1 MNVTITYKRTRR
13 LYRSFVRQ
21 FYLRS
26 IVIYFIFLSIL
37 PVILCWGC
45 TSVIIQLYGFF
56 SGAGVVDLWYHLF
69 VSLPIALLAAIGLIK
84 LVKRAVKV
92 KHEYTRVYESC
103 PIEADNEI
111 DVEVKID
118 DDGIGLGKEKVRWDE
133 MTLGLAT
140 KDFYAF
146 LSARPVLI
154 GIPKYAVDAELGEY
168 LKNKMMVIKERQ
180 KGKSRLRQDKL
191 GCEQSCTEGSFDQEL
206 SKGASRRNTL
216 LKCGAVWG
224 ALVVGCLAATFA
236 FCGANSLLAEASA
249 SLAFVL
255 LAAIVSALIGPLM
268 IICVALV
275 IFHVEGGT
283 PTAICS
289 LLLGSPL
296 MYCALIWGFR
306 RWWKTTSRLVK
317 WVGWIAI
324 VCYSALATYCLL
336 YGGSTI

>member
-1 MNVTITYKRTRR
+1 MNVTITFKWTRR

-56 SGAGVVDLWYHLF
+56 SDNGVVDLWYHIF
-69 VSLPIALLAAIGLIK
+69 VTLPIALLAAIGLIK
-84 LVKRAVKV
+84 LVKRVIKV
-92 KHEYTRVYESC
+92 KYEYTRVYESC
-103 PIEADNEI
+103 PIHDDKEVDT
-111 DVEVKID
+111 EVKID
-118 DDGIGLGKEKVRWDE
+118 DDGIGLGKNKVQWDE
-133 MTLGLAT
+133 MTVGLAT

-146 LSARPVLI
+146 LSARSVLI

-168 LKNKMMVIKERQ
+168 LKNKMRVIKERQ
-180 KGKSRLRQDKL
+180 KGRVRQDNKKDFRL
-191 GCEQSCTEGSFDQEL
+191 
-206 SKGASRRNTL
+206 NTL

-236 FCGANSLLAEASA
+236 FCGANSLLADRG

-255 LAAIVSALIGPLM
+255 LAAIVSAALGPLM
-268 IICVALV
+268 IICAALA
-275 IFHVEGGT
+275 IFRVEGGT

-289 LLLGSPL
+289 LLIVSPL
-296 MYCALIWGFR
+296 MYWALIWGFR
-306 RWWKTTSRLVK
+306 RWWKSTNRLVK
-317 WVGWIAI
+317 CVGWIAI
-324 VCYSALATYCLL
+324 ACYSAVATYCLL